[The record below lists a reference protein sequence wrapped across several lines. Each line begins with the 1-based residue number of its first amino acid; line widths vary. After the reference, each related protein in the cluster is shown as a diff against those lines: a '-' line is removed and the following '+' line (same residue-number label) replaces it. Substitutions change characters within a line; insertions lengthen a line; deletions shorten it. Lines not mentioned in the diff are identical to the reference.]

1 MLYDTYHKCVVG
13 DLCLGK
19 DYDGIWRLLASLP
32 GTLHLII
39 GNPKTCMINCHGHLH
54 TKNKFYEDRPY
65 MYNVSVDANNNKF
78 ITLDDVL
85 REFHQKVCEC
95 KQYL

>member
-1 MLYDTYHKCVVG
+1 
-13 DLCLGK
+13 
-19 DYDGIWRLLASLP
+19 
-32 GTLHLII
+32 
-39 GNPKTCMINCHGHLH
+39 
-54 TKNKFYEDRPY
+54 